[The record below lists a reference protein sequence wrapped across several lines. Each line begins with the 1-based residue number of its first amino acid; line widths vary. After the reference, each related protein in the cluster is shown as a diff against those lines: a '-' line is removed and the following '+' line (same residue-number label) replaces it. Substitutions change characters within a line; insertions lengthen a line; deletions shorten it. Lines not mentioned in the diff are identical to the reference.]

1 MKKTD
6 GLNWTSDSSG
16 ARSAFRS
23 EAEEWSRKAEPRI
36 ARFLPVR
43 LVREGKNGPILRFIA
58 GLVRDFF
65 TRNKQFCNH
74 CGKRIRFFDIIAG
87 REDFLF

>member
-43 LVREGKNGPILRFIA
+43 LVREGKNGPILRLIA
-58 GLVRDFF
+58 GLVRHFF
-65 TRNKQFCNH
+65 TRNKQFCKH
-74 CGKRIRFFDIIAG
+74 CRKRIGFFDVIVW
-87 REDFLF
+87 RVNCWF

>member
-1 MKKTD
+1 MNSKEKAG

-43 LVREGKNGPILRFIA
+43 LVREGKNGPKL
-58 GLVRDFF
+58 
-65 TRNKQFCNH
+65 
-74 CGKRIRFFDIIAG
+74 
-87 REDFLF
+87 

>member
-43 LVREGKNGPILRFIA
+43 LVREGKNGPGNNYEKNFHYCGSL
-58 GLVRDFF
+58 LVLSNTFS
-65 TRNKQFCNH
+65 TVNKQSCSH
-74 CGKRIRFFDIIAG
+74 C
-87 REDFLF
+87 EM

>member
-43 LVREGKNGPILRFIA
+43 LVREGKNGPILRLTA
-58 GLVRDFF
+58 GLVIHFF

-74 CGKRIRFFDIIAG
+74 CGKRIRFFDIVAG
-87 REDFLF
+87 REDFLL

>member
-1 MKKTD
+1 MNSKEKKAD

-43 LVREGKNGPILRFIA
+43 LVREGKNGPKKKKYKFSW
-58 GLVRDFF
+58 VS
-65 TRNKQFCNH
+65 
-74 CGKRIRFFDIIAG
+74 RIS
-87 REDFLF
+87 